1 MTVAVLPATG
11 VMLVSGA
18 HWYVPPVGAPV
29 AVSID
34 VFPAQMLVSGEDMLT
49 VAVELIVS
57 TIESSALH
65 PVTLSV
71 TVSLYV
77 VVPAVGVAIVGLAAV
92 VLLSPVAGVH
102 AYV

>member
-1 MTVAVLPATG
+1 MPPA
-11 VMLVSGA
+11 
-18 HWYVPPVGAPV
+18 GAPV
-29 AVSID
+29 AVSVVD
-34 VFPAQMLVSGEDMLT
+34 WPRHRFVSGDAIVT
-49 VAVELIVS
+49 DTAELIVS